1 MKRIVVDEDTRV
13 LVLTGAGVSA
23 ESGIPTFRDA
33 NGLWENHPVEQV
45 ASPAG
50 FAADPLLVWRFY
62 SQRREGALQCRP
74 NRGHEAL
81 ATLEAALG
89 DRFMLATQ
97 NVDGLHRAAGSQR
110 VVEMH
115 GNLFM
120 SRCAMCDYGPE
131 EDRTV
136 YAVGEVPGCAA
147 CHGRGEFGIL
157 RPHIVWFGEALDPA
171 DLYRIE
177 SFMRASARGRFVFV
191 AAGTSGVVYPA
202 AGLVDRARSMGAET
216 WLVNLDPPENVGAF
230 EHVVR
235 GRSGEVLPTLFD
247 VA

>member
-1 MKRIVVDEDTRV
+1 MERIVVDGDTRV

-45 ASPAG
+45 ASPGG

-62 SQRREGALQCRP
+62 SQRREGASRCRP
-74 NRGHEAL
+74 NGGHEAL
-81 ATLEAALG
+81 ARLEAALG
-89 DRFMLATQ
+89 DRFLLATQ
-97 NVDGLHRAAGSQR
+97 NVDGLHRDAGNAR
-110 VVEMH
+110 LVEMH

-136 YAVGEVPGCAA
+136 YPAGEVPGCAA
-147 CHGRGEFGIL
+147 CHARGEFGIL

-171 DLYRIE
+171 DLFRIDA
-177 SFMRASARGRFVFV
+177 FMRGAARGRFVFL
-191 AAGTSGVVYPA
+191 AAGTSGAVYPA
-202 AGLVDRARSMGAET
+202 AGLVDRARAMGAET

-230 EHVVR
+230 EHFVR

-247 VA
+247 VG

>member
-1 MKRIVVDEDTRV
+1 MERIVVDEDTRV

-62 SQRREGALQCRP
+62 SQRREGALKCRP
-74 NRGHEAL
+74 NAGHEAL
-81 ATLEAALG
+81 AKLEAALG

-97 NVDGLHRAAGSQR
+97 NVDGLHRDAGHQR
-110 VVEMH
+110 IVEMH

-131 EDRTV
+131 EDRKV
-136 YAVGEVPGCAA
+136 YEPGEVPGCGA
-147 CHGRGEFGIL
+147 CHDRGEFGIL

-171 DLYRIE
+171 DLFRIDA
-177 SFMRASARGRFVFV
+177 FMRTAAKGRFVFL

-202 AGLVDRARSMGAET
+202 AGLVDRARAMGAET
-216 WLVNLDPPENVGAF
+216 WLVNLDPPENVSAF

-235 GRSGEVLPTLFD
+235 GRSGEVLPSLFD

>member
-1 MKRIVVDEDTRV
+1 MERIVVDEDTRV

-62 SQRREGALQCRP
+62 AQRREGALKCRP
-74 NRGHEAL
+74 NAGHEAL
-81 ATLEAALG
+81 AKLESVLG
-89 DRFMLATQ
+89 ERFLLATQ
-97 NVDGLHRAAGSQR
+97 NVDGLHRDAGNQR
-110 VVEMH
+110 IVEMH

-136 YAVGEVPGCAA
+136 YPAGEVPGCAA
-147 CHGRGEFGIL
+147 CHDRGEFGIL

-171 DLYRIE
+171 DLFRIE
-177 SFMRASARGRFVFV
+177 SFMRSAARGRFVFV

-202 AGLVDRARSMGAET
+202 AGLVDRARAMGAET

-247 VA
+247 VT

>member
-1 MKRIVVDEDTRV
+1 MERIVVDEDTRV

-62 SQRREGALQCRP
+62 SQRREGALKCRP
-74 NRGHEAL
+74 NAGHEAL
-81 ATLEAALG
+81 AKLEAALG

-97 NVDGLHRAAGSQR
+97 NVDGLHRDAGNQR
-110 VVEMH
+110 IVEMH

-147 CHGRGEFGIL
+147 CHDRGEFGIL

-171 DLYRIE
+171 DLFRIDA
-177 SFMRASARGRFVFV
+177 FMRTAAKGRFVFL

-202 AGLVDRARSMGAET
+202 AGLVDRARAMGAET

>member
-1 MKRIVVDEDTRV
+1 MERIVVDGNTRV

-45 ASPAG
+45 ASPEG

-62 SQRREGALQCRP
+62 SQRREGASRCRP
-74 NRGHEAL
+74 NAGHEAL
-81 ATLEAALG
+81 ARLEATLG
-89 DRFMLATQ
+89 DRFLLATQ
-97 NVDGLHRAAGSQR
+97 NVDGLHRDAGTER
-110 VVEMH
+110 LVEMH

-131 EDRTV
+131 VDRTV
-136 YAVGEVPGCAA
+136 YPVGEVPGCAA
-147 CHGRGEFGIL
+147 CQHRGEFGIL

-171 DLYRIE
+171 DLFRIE
-177 SFMRASARGRFVFV
+177 TFMRHAAKGRFVFV

-216 WLVNLDPPENVGAF
+216 WLVNLEPPENVGAF
-230 EHVVR
+230 EHFVR
-235 GRSGEVLPTLFD
+235 GRSGEMLPALFD
-247 VA
+247 VV